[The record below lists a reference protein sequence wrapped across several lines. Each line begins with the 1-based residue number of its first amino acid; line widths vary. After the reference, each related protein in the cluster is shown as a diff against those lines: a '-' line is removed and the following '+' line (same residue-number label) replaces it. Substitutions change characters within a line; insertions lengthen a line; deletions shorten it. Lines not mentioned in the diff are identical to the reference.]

1 MKRKTFKRTLPFD
14 PCLSTPAPQPTSPFA
29 PQKQTPKQNPQ
40 NNVRH
45 LWQIGTAV
53 ITFKYYN
60 TQKQHTALRKK
71 HQDFKSVLFLL
82 EKKNTKHTHFKK
94 HFFICFAT
102 DVIPYFQRQFNSYFY
117 EFFCKLFFFVCMCFS
132 RGGGF
137 YFSPSLLFFLSFL
150 RSKLQCRHCR
160 LWWIQQIC
168 ISLMLEVP
176 NTK

>member
-1 MKRKTFKRTLPFD
+1 MKKPLSNGPSLLTHTL
-14 PCLSTPAPQPTSPFA
+14 APRSPVHL
-29 PQKQTPKQNPQ
+29 PLYSPKQIPEQNPQ

-117 EFFCKLFFFVCMCFS
+117 EFFCKFFVCLFVCIFQGEEVFS
-132 RGGGF
+132 
-137 YFSPSLLFFLSFL
+137 SLPLFFFLSFL
-150 RSKLQCRHCR
+150 RTKLQCRHCR
-160 LWWIQQIC
+160 LWWIQ
-168 ISLMLEVP
+168 
-176 NTK
+176 